1 MTANSPD
8 ARVSGSSSCLAPWKR
23 HRGGRRGS
31 YGSVNW
37 VASSGPPYL
46 NKSSKAFF
54 ALLVAD
60 EDEDDGPV
68 AGVPVWRS
76 TVVRAANSAQLLR
89 SSFGATRA
97 GMRSW
102 SVHSQR
108 TLVSNDTHW
117 MQACTSTPQ
126 REQRS
131 SRPTGSDSRFPQR
144 VHRNTSRAAMRLG
157 VFGPRSSCN

>member
-1 MTANSPD
+1 MAVIEVPRLGPSKLRPPLDAISP
-8 ARVSGSSSCLAPWKR
+8 
-23 HRGGRRGS
+23 S
-31 YGSVNW
+31 YGQARRS
-37 VASSGPPYL
+37 AEREGGGPYL

-76 TVVRAANSAQLLR
+76 TVVRAANSEQLLR
-89 SSFGATRA
+89 SSFGTTRA

-157 VFGPRSSCN
+157 VFG